1 MINELIEQIGGRDR
15 LEEITSRIEM
25 YGHGA
30 GYTADEVEL
39 MARALL
45 AVLDAHENP
54 SAWII
59 NCNSARINFAETEK
73 TSVDKIIEE
82 CRENGTD
89 IDITPLYS
97 IPPAAS
103 APDGYRTVPIAPT
116 AEMLR
121 VGGNVYEYCEENGEY
136 RDDAARGIYSIMIAA
151 APAPGGYDVKQG

>member
-1 MINELIEQIGGRDR
+1 MKELIEKIGGRDR
-15 LEEITSRIEM
+15 LVDIKSRIEM

-45 AVLDAHENP
+45 AVLDAQENP

-89 IDITPLYS
+89 IDITPLYTT
-97 IPPAAS
+97 PPAAS
-103 APDGYRTVPIAPT
+103 APDGWKLVPLDPT
-116 AEMLR
+116 QRMIDAHTEGM
-121 VGGNVYEYCEENGEY
+121 VSGGATRAY
-136 RDDAARGIYSIMIAA
+136 RDMLAT
-151 APAPGGYDVKQG
+151 APAPGEK